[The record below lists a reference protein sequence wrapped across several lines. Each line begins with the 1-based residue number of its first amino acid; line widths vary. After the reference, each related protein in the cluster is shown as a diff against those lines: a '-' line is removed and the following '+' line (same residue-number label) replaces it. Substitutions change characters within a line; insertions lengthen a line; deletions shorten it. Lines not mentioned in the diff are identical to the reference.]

1 MAPFPHVELY
11 GAHAPVVEENGV
23 GGLTRQE
30 ARAAG
35 QGAANG
41 VSPAPSTP
49 AARPLRADAA
59 RNRAK
64 VLEAANEAFAAEGPG
79 VALDEIARRAGVGA
93 GTVYRH
99 FPTKEAL
106 LQAVVSDRL
115 HSLAAEAE
123 ARLAA
128 PGTDPGEAF
137 FGYFIEIIESG
148 LEKADLTEALTA
160 AGAGVGAETLAAGA
174 RLMAGLGTLL
184 HRAQQA
190 GNVRTDVS
198 ADDLHALAAAAIA
211 AEKRAAAGPDPAP
224 GGRMTRVICDGLR
237 PRGADSGDSHAFRAH
252 G

>member
-11 GAHAPVVEENGV
+11 GAHAPLVEEKGV
-23 GGLTRQE
+23 GGLTRQQ
-30 ARAAG
+30 APASG
-35 QGAANG
+35 QGAATESASGPAANG
-41 VSPAPSTP
+41 VSPAPATP

-64 VLEAANEAFAAEGPG
+64 VLAEAARTRPSQPRDRASRHGRQ
-79 VALDEIARRAGVGA
+79 IARRAGVGA

-148 LEKADLTEALTA
+148 PGE
-160 AGAGVGAETLAAGA
+160 G
-174 RLMAGLGTLL
+174 RP
-184 HRAQQA
+184 
-190 GNVRTDVS
+190 
-198 ADDLHALAAAAIA
+198 
-211 AEKRAAAGPDPAP
+211 GP
-224 GGRMTRVICDGLR
+224 RR
-237 PRGADSGDSHAFRAH
+237 
-252 G
+252 